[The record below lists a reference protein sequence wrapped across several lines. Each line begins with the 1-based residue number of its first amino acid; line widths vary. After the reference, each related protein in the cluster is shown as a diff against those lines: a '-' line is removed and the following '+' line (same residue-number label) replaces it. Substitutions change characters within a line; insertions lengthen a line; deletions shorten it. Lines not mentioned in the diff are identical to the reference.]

1 MMLFRRARLAAR
13 LALAAVLA
21 VGFAGCGGDDEGTTV
36 TTVSEAPST
45 APTPPTTGE
54 ARLVD
59 VVVRRGSVEGGGRQ
73 EVPINERVRLRVT
86 SDVEEEVHVHGYNH
100 RFQVGPTGPAEITF
114 IANLPGVFEVELEK
128 SHKRLLN
135 LEVRP

>member
-45 APTPPTTGE
+45 APTPPTTVE

-73 EVPINERVRLRVT
+73 EVPLNERVRLRVT